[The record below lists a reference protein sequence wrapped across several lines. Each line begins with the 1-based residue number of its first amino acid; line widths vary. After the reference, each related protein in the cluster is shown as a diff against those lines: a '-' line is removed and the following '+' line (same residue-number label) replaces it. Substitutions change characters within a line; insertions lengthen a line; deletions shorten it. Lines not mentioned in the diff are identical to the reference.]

1 MLVEKQRERE
11 KERGRELSSR
21 VRQQREINNPSF
33 LMPRYRASS
42 RLYNAAGA
50 PYVRWYRR
58 ISYGLAASKVSASK
72 YKLPR
77 WATTLDVPPQRRD
90 NIFVHIARLLFPLP
104 LILSLSFPFHNPFA
118 LAPVPVDRPQA
129 SLRSGYLS
137 SRHHLPSINPRG
149 RLCRIDIPPLPLHF
163 SPHPLLYSRPSS
175 RIEFAI
181 AFIQTR
187 YSTFIPINNI
197 GINVNVQI

>member
-1 MLVEKQRERE
+1 
-11 KERGRELSSR
+11 
-21 VRQQREINNPSF
+21 
-33 LMPRYRASS
+33 MPRYRASS

-163 SPHPLLYSRPSS
+163 SLHPLLYSRPSS

>member
-1 MLVEKQRERE
+1 MRNKKRKKKGKENWHLQRPSSIQAGTWLKIIGRLFQIFQTKYFRYRFHHSFLDFLNFLSKRRNRLVEARKTARETERKRKRE
-11 KERGRELSSR
+11 RELSSR

-77 WATTLDVPPQRRD
+77 
-90 NIFVHIARLLFPLP
+90 
-104 LILSLSFPFHNPFA
+104 
-118 LAPVPVDRPQA
+118 
-129 SLRSGYLS
+129 
-137 SRHHLPSINPRG
+137 
-149 RLCRIDIPPLPLHF
+149 
-163 SPHPLLYSRPSS
+163 
-175 RIEFAI
+175 
-181 AFIQTR
+181 
-187 YSTFIPINNI
+187 
-197 GINVNVQI
+197 

>member
-1 MLVEKQRERE
+1 
-11 KERGRELSSR
+11 
-21 VRQQREINNPSF
+21 
-33 LMPRYRASS
+33 MPRYRASS

-104 LILSLSFPFHNPFA
+104 LILSLS
-118 LAPVPVDRPQA
+118 L
-129 SLRSGYLS
+129 SLS
-137 SRHHLPSINPRG
+137 SFPQPFCPG
-149 RLCRIDIPPLPLHF
+149 
-163 SPHPLLYSRPSS
+163 SRPRRSAAG
-175 RIEFAI
+175 FP
-181 AFIQTR
+181 T
-187 YSTFIPINNI
+187 I
-197 GINVNVQI
+197 GLPQ